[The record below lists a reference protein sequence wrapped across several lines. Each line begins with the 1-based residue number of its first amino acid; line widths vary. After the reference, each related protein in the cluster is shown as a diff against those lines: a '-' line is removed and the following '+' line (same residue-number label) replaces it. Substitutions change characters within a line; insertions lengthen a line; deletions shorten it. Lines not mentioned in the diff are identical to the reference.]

1 MNWKKIA
8 VAAVLCGAAG
18 AAGAVGNIVDVTV
31 YDRVENRAL
40 PVYQHGGRYYVVGRP
55 GNEYQVQMRS
65 RAGADVLTV
74 LSVDG
79 VNAISGETANWSQ
92 SGYVLVPGQGYDIR
106 GWRKSLERIAA
117 FYFTEHQNSY
127 AARTG
132 RPQNVGVIGVAV
144 FRRKAEPEARIDQ
157 SPPREAPYS
166 GARDDSPYPAA
177 PESTYGSASGAARS
191 SESAADSMAG
201 LPPSTRGQGNSD
213 SPSASSAPS
222 RSTLRESE
230 SGAPRFRH
238 APSAQRSPSLGTG
251 HGRSE
256 SSRVTYTSFERATA
270 GPEEVVAIHYDT
282 YANLVALGVIRAPRL
297 ATPTPFPG
305 QFVPDPR

>member
-201 LPPSTRGQGNSD
+201 AR
-213 SPSASSAPS
+213 
-222 RSTLRESE
+222 
-230 SGAPRFRH
+230 RH